1 MQAPSSDREPVA
13 LGRFPTTPRGLRRPA
28 KLRFAGPLDAFTM
41 KDELPRIA
49 AVMAENPRE
58 VILDL
63 ALVDRIDSAAV
74 HAFVNLYKQ
83 LKARG
88 GKVAIVNASDQPR
101 SVLKLLKLDG
111 VFGL

>member
-1 MQAPSSDREPVA
+1 MQAPSSDREPAV
-13 LGRFPTTPRGLRRPA
+13 GRYPTTPRAIRRPA
-28 KLRFAGPLDAFTM
+28 KVRFAGPLDAFTM
-41 KDELPRIA
+41 KAEGSRLAD
-49 AVMAENPRE
+49 VMAENPRE

-74 HAFVNLYKQ
+74 HAFVNLYKL

-88 GKVAIVNASDQPR
+88 GKVVIINAGCQPR
-101 SVLKLLKLDG
+101 QVLTLLKLQT